1 MKAGAIL
8 NSGKMST
15 RNDHRP
21 FAVTRRDAIRW
32 LGAGLG
38 VVASRA
44 LLSGDAPAP
53 KGAVIRTILE
63 DIPPDRLTGTTLFHE
78 HLSTSRSDGKPS
90 FNDDIDL
97 MADEVRACAADGVS
111 CIVDAGVAGLGRKI
125 TALRAIA
132 ERSGMFIVAGGGLHA
147 KSDYPQDVFRKT
159 ADQVADDFVASAK
172 AERWGVIG
180 EMGTGSGVPMDPEE
194 RKGFQAA
201 AKAHLQTG
209 LAIITHVSD
218 GCVQCAV
225 DQVDVLEAAGV
236 DLGRV
241 VIGHLNDIKDQLT
254 AASIAIARR
263 GVNLGFDHSAKPDDP
278 RIDEYVRTILAVLE
292 AGYED
297 RVFLSSD
304 FGNSKYLR
312 KNGGPGIDMTVTT
325 FVPRL
330 RKAGVTDAL
339 LHRILVENPRR
350 LLAFVPKRSRSTN
363 PLDGDRISD

>member
-1 MKAGAIL
+1 
-8 NSGKMST
+8 MST
-15 RNDHRP
+15 RNEHAPVRLS
-21 FAVTRRDAIRW
+21 RREAIRW
-32 LGAGLG
+32 LGASAGLG
-38 VVASRA
+38 VVAARG
-44 LLSGDAPAP
+44 LLSCEAIAEAQTAFAASRGQSAAVPFP
-53 KGAVIRTILE
+53 KGTIIRTILE

-78 HLSTSRSDGKPS
+78 HLSIARTDGKPI
-90 FNDDIDL
+90 FYDDTSL
-97 MADEVRACAADGVS
+97 LADEVKACAADGVR

-125 TALRAIA
+125 DALRTIA
-132 ERSGMFIVAGGGLHA
+132 QRSGMFIVAGGGLHV

-159 ADQVADDFVASAK
+159 ADQVADDFVALAK

-180 EMGTGSGVPMDPEE
+180 EMGTGSAVPMDPEE

-201 AKAHLQTG
+201 AKAHVRTG
-209 LAIITHVSD
+209 LAIITHVND

-225 DQVDVLEAAGV
+225 DQVDVLEAGGV
-236 DLGRV
+236 DLRRV
-241 VIGHLNDIKDQLT
+241 VIGHLNDITDQPA

-278 RIDEYVRTILAVLE
+278 RIDEYVRTILGVLE

-304 FGNSKYLR
+304 FASSKYLR
-312 KNGGPGIDMTVTT
+312 KTGGPGIDMTVTT

-330 RKAGVTDAL
+330 RKAGVSDGV

-350 LLAFVPKRSRSTN
+350 LLAFVPKAT
-363 PLDGDRISD
+363 